1 MSKRRVSYFYD
12 PDVGSYT
19 YGLGHPMKPHRIL
32 MAHELISS
40 YPPHLLL
47 SHPSLTHLRP
57 PRASA
62 QQMTA
67 FHTDEYVH
75 FLSRVTPETV
85 DELTGRGTQFLVG
98 DDNPAFEGVWEFC
111 TISAGGSIAAAKRIN
126 EGRSDIAINWAG
138 GLHHAKK
145 REASGFCYINDIVLA
160 ILDLL
165 RVFPRVLYVDIDCH
179 HGDGVEEAFYTTD
192 RVMTCSFHKY
202 GEYFPGTGTQEDR
215 GRGKGRGYALNVPL
229 KDGMSDE
236 TFKSVF
242 DPVMDRILA
251 VFRPAAIILQCGADS
266 LSGDKLGCFNLTMQ
280 GHAHCT
286 SFLRKFNIPL
296 ILLGGG
302 GYTVKNVARAWCYE
316 TGCALGVQHEL
327 VPESEEGGMM
337 PWNEYFEWFGP
348 RYRLEVVK
356 NNMEDVN
363 LRIAD
368 PQESDEIIG
377 QDNPPPGTTPRVPIP
392 IPRDTGRTWKQTE
405 IDRVRERAL
414 QQIKELEGRIGA
426 PSVQMMD
433 VPRESVAEHIGFFNK
448 TAQGKVK
455 EREWKDELDAK
466 LAQHSRYV
474 YHLQTHSSSYNR
486 HHHRHPSP
494 SSSQSSPST
503 SDDDRDGSEDENE
516 HDYDSDNSHNSRNSN
531 YSSALRSTR
540 STRSQARGHSTNHAH
555 STNNNKGG
563 TSRRSHPHSP
573 APPPH
578 RSSSSWS
585 AARKR
590 MSMITNMVFEV
601 PLCAGDTITATAAAA
616 ATANGYG
623 TTAEQYVGS
632 RDGKQGRRRFFFDT
646 GVDLGLGLGGL
657 GTTMNLGGLQ
667 THGINGIDTLPSSRG
682 ASPFPAG
689 GSVSGR
695 STRSVRETREATEDI
710 GDAGDAGDAPD
721 APDAA
726 DEDTVMM
733 DMDSRGGT
741 PRAMS
746 TEISS
751 RISNTLTLNGH
762 RGRSALEEEV
772 EIEGEVDGD
781 GDESGE
787 LGMMGMDVSR

>member
-1 MSKRRVSYFYD
+1 MN
-12 PDVGSYT
+12 T

-40 YPPHLLL
+40 YPSHLLL
-47 SHPSLTHLRP
+47 SHPSLTHFRP

-75 FLSRVTPETV
+75 FLSRVTPETM

-98 DDNPAFEGVWEFC
+98 DDNPAFEGIWEFC
-111 TISAGGSIAAAKRIN
+111 TISAGGSLGAAKRIN

-145 REASGFCYINDIVLA
+145 REASAFCYINDIVLA

-242 DPVMDRILA
+242 DPVLERILA
-251 VFRPAAIILQCGADS
+251 VFRPSAIILQCGADS

-286 SFLRKFNIPL
+286 SFLRKSNIPL

-316 TGCALGVQHEL
+316 TACALGVQHEL
-327 VPESEEGGMM
+327 VPEGEEGGMM

-356 NNMEDVN
+356 NNMED
-363 LRIAD
+363 
-368 PQESDEIIG
+368 
-377 QDNPPPGTTPRVPIP
+377 
-392 IPRDTGRTWKQTE
+392 
-405 IDRVRERAL
+405 
-414 QQIKELEGRIGA
+414 QIKELEGRIGA

-433 VPRESVAEHIGFFNK
+433 VPRESVAEHAGFFN
-448 TAQGKVK
+448 GSK
-455 EREWKDELDAK
+455 EGQERQMEWQDELDVR
-466 LAQHSRYV
+466 LASRNALNTNDSKGGDSSRHS
-474 YHLQTHSSSYNR
+474 HQPQPQSSS
-486 HHHRHPSP
+486 
-494 SSSQSSPST
+494 T
-503 SDDDRDGSEDENE
+503 
-516 HDYDSDNSHNSRNSN
+516 
-531 YSSALRSTR
+531 SSA
-540 STRSQARGHSTNHAH
+540 
-555 STNNNKGG
+555 
-563 TSRRSHPHSP
+563 
-573 APPPH
+573 
-578 RSSSSWS
+578 S

-590 MSMITNMVFEV
+590 MSILTNMIFYISIYTG
-601 PLCAGDTITATAAAA
+601 LQ
-616 ATANGYG
+616 ANGIHG
-623 TTAEQYVGS
+623 T
-632 RDGKQGRRRFFFDT
+632 
-646 GVDLGLGLGGL
+646 
-657 GTTMNLGGLQ
+657 
-667 THGINGIDTLPSSRG
+667 DTLPSSRG
-682 ASPFPAG
+682 ASPIITG
-689 GSVSGR
+689 GGNVSA
-695 STRSVRETREATEDI
+695 RSVREVTEDL
-710 GDAGDAGDAPD
+710 GDMG
-721 APDAA
+721 

-733 DMDSRGGT
+733 MDSRAGT
-741 PRAMS
+741 PRGTSRGMS
-746 TEISS
+746 RELPRESMAWKM
-751 RISNTLTLNGH
+751 RGKTLG
-762 RGRSALEEEV
+762 S
-772 EIEGEVDGD
+772 
-781 GDESGE
+781 
-787 LGMMGMDVSR
+787 

>member
-40 YPPHLLL
+40 YPSHLLL
-47 SHPSLTHLRP
+47 SHPSLTHFRP

-75 FLSRVTPETV
+75 FLSRVTPETM

-98 DDNPAFEGVWEFC
+98 DDNPAFEGIWEFC
-111 TISAGGSIAAAKRIN
+111 TISAGGSLGAAKRIN

-242 DPVMDRILA
+242 DPVLERILA
-251 VFRPAAIILQCGADS
+251 VFRPSAIILQCGADS

-316 TGCALGVQHEL
+316 TACALGVQHEL
-327 VPESEEGGMM
+327 VPEGEEGGMM

-368 PQESDEIIG
+368 P
-377 QDNPPPGTTPRVPIP
+377 
-392 IPRDTGRTWKQTE
+392 K

-433 VPRESVAEHIGFFNK
+433 VPRESVAEHAGFFN
-448 TAQGKVK
+448 GSK
-455 EREWKDELDAK
+455 EGQERQMEWQDELDVR
-466 LAQHSRYV
+466 LARK
-474 YHLQTHSSSYNR
+474 
-486 HHHRHPSP
+486 
-494 SSSQSSPST
+494 
-503 SDDDRDGSEDENE
+503 
-516 HDYDSDNSHNSRNSN
+516 
-531 YSSALRSTR
+531 
-540 STRSQARGHSTNHAH
+540 SQARNALNTND
-555 STNNNKGG
+555 SKGG
-563 TSRRSHPHSP
+563 DSSRHSHQPQPQASSTSS
-573 APPPH
+573 A
-578 RSSSSWS
+578 S

-590 MSMITNMVFEV
+590 MSILTNMVFDIS
-601 PLCAGDTITATAAAA
+601 LCSGDTTSTM
-616 ATANGYG
+616 
-623 TTAEQYVGS
+623 TAEQYVGS
-632 RDGKQGRRRFFFDT
+632 KDGKMGRRRFFFDT
-646 GVDLGLGLGGL
+646 G
-657 GTTMNLGGLQ
+657 
-667 THGINGIDTLPSSRG
+667 I
-682 ASPFPAG
+682 
-689 GSVSGR
+689 GS
-695 STRSVRETREATEDI
+695 
-710 GDAGDAGDAPD
+710 
-721 APDAA
+721 
-726 DEDTVMM
+726 
-733 DMDSRGGT
+733 
-741 PRAMS
+741 
-746 TEISS
+746 
-751 RISNTLTLNGH
+751 
-762 RGRSALEEEV
+762 
-772 EIEGEVDGD
+772 
-781 GDESGE
+781 E
-787 LGMMGMDVSR
+787 LGAMK

>member
-327 VPESEEGGMM
+327 VPENEEGGMM

-356 NNMEDVN
+356 NNMED
-363 LRIAD
+363 
-368 PQESDEIIG
+368 
-377 QDNPPPGTTPRVPIP
+377 
-392 IPRDTGRTWKQTE
+392 TE

-433 VPRESVAEHIGFFNK
+433 VPRESVAEHVGFFNK

-494 SSSQSSPST
+494 SSSQSSP
-503 SDDDRDGSEDENE
+503 
-516 HDYDSDNSHNSRNSN
+516 
-531 YSSALRSTR
+531 
-540 STRSQARGHSTNHAH
+540 
-555 STNNNKGG
+555 
-563 TSRRSHPHSP
+563 
-573 APPPH
+573 
-578 RSSSSWS
+578 SWS

-646 GVDLGLGLGGL
+646 GCLREIYSLGSR
-657 GTTMNLGGLQ
+657 N
-667 THGINGIDTLPSSRG
+667 SRG
-682 ASPFPAG
+682 Y
-689 GSVSGR
+689 
-695 STRSVRETREATEDI
+695 
-710 GDAGDAGDAPD
+710 
-721 APDAA
+721 
-726 DEDTVMM
+726 
-733 DMDSRGGT
+733 RGY
-741 PRAMS
+741 R
-746 TEISS
+746 
-751 RISNTLTLNGH
+751 
-762 RGRSALEEEV
+762 
-772 EIEGEVDGD
+772 
-781 GDESGE
+781 
-787 LGMMGMDVSR
+787 

>member
-40 YPPHLLL
+40 YPSHLLL
-47 SHPSLTHLRP
+47 SHPSLTHFRP

-75 FLSRVTPETV
+75 FLSRVTPETM

-98 DDNPAFEGVWEFC
+98 DDNPAFEGIWEFC
-111 TISAGGSIAAAKRIN
+111 TISAGGSLGAAKRIN

-242 DPVMDRILA
+242 DPVLERILA
-251 VFRPAAIILQCGADS
+251 VFRPSAIILQCGADS

-316 TGCALGVQHEL
+316 TACALGVQHEL
-327 VPESEEGGMM
+327 VPQGEEGGMM

-368 PQESDEIIG
+368 P
-377 QDNPPPGTTPRVPIP
+377 
-392 IPRDTGRTWKQTE
+392 K

-433 VPRESVAEHIGFFNK
+433 VPRESVAEHTGFFN
-448 TAQGKVK
+448 GSK
-455 EREWKDELDAK
+455 EGQERQIEWQDELDVR
-466 LAQHSRYV
+466 LAQHSRFV
-474 YHLQTHSSSYNR
+474 YHLQSQTSSYYSNR
-486 HHHRHPSP
+486 HRHISP

-503 SDDDRDGSEDENE
+503 SDDERGM
-516 HDYDSDNSHNSRNSN
+516 SDDD
-531 YSSALRSTR
+531 
-540 STRSQARGHSTNHAH
+540 
-555 STNNNKGG
+555 
-563 TSRRSHPHSP
+563 P
-573 APPPH
+573 
-578 RSSSSWS
+578 
-585 AARKR
+585 RKR
-590 MSMITNMVFEV
+590 MSILTNMVFDIS
-601 PLCAGDTITATAAAA
+601 LCSGDTTT
-616 ATANGYG
+616 TM
-623 TTAEQYVGS
+623 TAEQYVGS
-632 RDGKQGRRRFFFDT
+632 KDGKMGRRRFFFDT
-646 GVDLGLGLGGL
+646 G
-657 GTTMNLGGLQ
+657 
-667 THGINGIDTLPSSRG
+667 I
-682 ASPFPAG
+682 
-689 GSVSGR
+689 GS
-695 STRSVRETREATEDI
+695 
-710 GDAGDAGDAPD
+710 
-721 APDAA
+721 
-726 DEDTVMM
+726 
-733 DMDSRGGT
+733 
-741 PRAMS
+741 
-746 TEISS
+746 
-751 RISNTLTLNGH
+751 
-762 RGRSALEEEV
+762 
-772 EIEGEVDGD
+772 
-781 GDESGE
+781 E
-787 LGMMGMDVSR
+787 LGAMK

>member
-62 QQMTA
+62 QRMTA

-75 FLSRVTPETV
+75 FLSRVTPETM

-126 EGRSDIAINWAG
+126 EGSSDIAINWAG

-242 DPVMDRILA
+242 DPVLERILA

-286 SFLRKFNIPL
+286 SFLRKFDIPL

-316 TGCALGVQHEL
+316 TACALGVQHEL
-327 VPESEEGGMM
+327 VPMGEEGGMM

-368 PQESDEIIG
+368 PHDSEDTP
-377 QDNPPPGTTPRVPIP
+377 DNLSPRIP

-433 VPRESVAEHIGFFNK
+433 VPRESVAEHIGFFNRNK
-448 TAQGKVK
+448 QAE
-455 EREWKDELDAK
+455 EREMEWQDELDAK

-474 YHLQTHSSSYNR
+474 YHLQSQSPYDR
-486 HHHRHPSP
+486 HHRRSSL

-503 SDDDRDGSEDENE
+503 SDDERDFSEDD
-516 HDYDSDNSHNSRNSN
+516 HDYDSDNSH
-531 YSSALRSTR
+531 YSTALRSTR
-540 STRSQARGHSTNHAH
+540 STRSQARNTLNTNI
-555 STNNNKGG
+555 SRGG
-563 TSRRSHPHSP
+563 GSTSRRPQPQQSPHLTST
-573 APPPH
+573 
-578 RSSSSWS
+578 SS
-585 AARKR
+585 ATRKR
-590 MSMITNMVFEV
+590 MSLITNMVFEI
-601 PLCAGDTITATAAAA
+601 PLCAGDTITT
-616 ATANGYG
+616 NSG
-623 TTAEQYVGS
+623 TTAEQCVGS
-632 RDGKQGRRRFFFDT
+632 KDGKMGRRRFFFDT
-646 GVDLGLGLGGL
+646 GIESGISGL
-657 GTTMNLGGLQ
+657 GTLNGLQ
-667 THGINGIDTLPSSRG
+667 GNGIHNIDTLPSSRG
-682 ASPFPAG
+682 ASPFAVG

-695 STRSVRETREATEDI
+695 SIRSAREATEEL
-710 GDAGDAGDAPD
+710 GNAG
-721 APDAA
+721 
-726 DEDTVMM
+726 DEDTVM
-733 DMDSRGGT
+733 MDSRGGT
-741 PRAMS
+741 PRGMS
-746 TEISS
+746 REIS
-751 RISNTLTLNGH
+751 RNIHTH
-762 RGRSALEEEV
+762 RGRSALEEEA
-772 EIEGEVDGD
+772 EEP
-781 GDESGE
+781 DE
-787 LGMMGMDVSR
+787 LTMMDPDVALTS